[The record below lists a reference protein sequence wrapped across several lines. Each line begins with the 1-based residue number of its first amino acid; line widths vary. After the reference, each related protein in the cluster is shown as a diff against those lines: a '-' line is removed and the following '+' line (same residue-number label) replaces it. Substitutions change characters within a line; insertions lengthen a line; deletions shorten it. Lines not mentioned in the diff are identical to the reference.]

1 MSTSYRRYEILLPR
15 RFNDGQPIPPR
26 WLTEAVIE
34 LRERFGAASCETQ
47 IIRGEWEEEGEIYRD
62 ELVRVFVDAEDTP
75 ANRDFFVLFRE
86 RLKIKFRQLAIWLTS
101 HPIDVL

>member
-1 MSTSYRRYEILLPR
+1 MSISCRRYEILLPR
-15 RFNDGQPIPPR
+15 RFNDGQPIPVR

-34 LRERFGAASCETQ
+34 LRERFSAASCETQ

-62 ELVRVFVDAEDTP
+62 ELVRVFVDVEDTP
-75 ANRDFFVLFRE
+75 ANREFFVQFRD
-86 RLKIKFRQLAIWLTS
+86 RLKTKFRQLAIWLTS

>member
-15 RFNDGQPIPPR
+15 RFNDGQLIPPR

-47 IIRGEWEEEGEIYRD
+47 IIRGEWEEAGEIYRD
-62 ELVRVFVDAEDTP
+62 DLVRVFVDAEDTP
-75 ANRDFFVLFRE
+75 ANRDFFLQFRE
-86 RLKIKFRQLAIWLTS
+86 RLKSKFRQLAIWMAS